1 MQHRLFL
8 LLVSLFPFASSAAEK
23 SAAWN
28 CAQSSDGKEWVCSG
42 DDENSPPKNQ
52 VQETTIH
59 SNVLETGNA
68 ANKAITTPPVETT
81 PAIKQSIAPAPKIPE
96 SKHIEIDAN
105 PTPAATVET
114 RQLND
119 TPKLLSETAAEWECN
134 SAQTGNQWD
143 CQKTQQ
149 TTLSTNAS
157 GTLQETSKVAKKS
170 HSSQGI
176 GIVPP
181 AFTAKEEETFD
192 VLKSQL
198 KIDPWQHC
206 TNPNAPKST
215 FKSNKTLRNN
225 APIDVKSNYSE
236 IFDNE
241 ISSYFGNVVIKHADQ
256 QLSSDNANYDSV
268 AKTLDIHGDAY
279 YSDDDLTVHTNAGT
293 FDLDSDQAK
302 LRDVLFIAPSA
313 PLRGHASAVIR
324 DSKTVSRY
332 QDVAYTSCPTGSQD
346 WVIHAS
352 ELKIDKEEG
361 EGIAKNAW
369 LEFKGAPVFYSPYMS
384 FPTDSNRK
392 SGFLAPSFG
401 STQRSGINFGMP
413 YYWNIAP
420 NYDATFKPRYL
431 TKRGILLAGDFRY
444 LTESSLGQTNLE
456 LLPNDYL
463 KQNQPRY
470 FASVKNTT
478 RFTDKVHAN
487 VDLNYVSDK
496 NYFAELGSALSLPNF
511 SYLKSQA
518 DVGYYG
524 DMMNAVARIENYQ
537 SIDKYLTGNKLPYR
551 KLPEIDIHFKHEFN
565 QLPVPVNVALN
576 NEFVYFQHSSLLNGQ
591 RSNVKPSVS
600 MPLQS
605 ESAYITPKASL
616 QYTNYFLSDPLIS
629 GYSSQISRTLPIF
642 STDSGM
648 TFERNL
654 NLGGKGFLNTIEPR
668 LFYLYIPRADQ
679 KDIPIFDTSA
689 YDIWFNTLFRENRFS
704 GLDRIQDANQVTM
717 AVSSR
722 LIDEHTGKER
732 AKFSLGNILYF
743 QDREVQ
749 APFYIQKIDANGKPT
764 LETFTPPTET
774 GSFSNVIGE
783 LSAKIN
789 DHVAIDSG
797 IQFDPYQNEI
807 SRGKAILHLTN
818 QPNEIINVGYRY
830 RKIAPTII
838 PNRENDI
845 IQSDMSFHYPI
856 YDNWSAV
863 GRWQYSLLYNS
874 TQESFLGIEKENCCW
889 RFRVIGRRYV
899 NNLNVFSNGAD
910 VQGVSQTGIFFQV
923 ELKGLTGVGEKIDTF
938 LEQNIYGYRAT
949 EQ

>member
-149 TTLSTNAS
+149 TTLSANEP

-176 GIVPP
+176 GIMPP

-215 FKSNKTLRNN
+215 FKSNKSSRNN

-361 EGIAKNAW
+361 EGIAKHGNR
-369 LEFKGAPVFYSPYMS
+369 
-384 FPTDSNRK
+384 TDHGIHAE
-392 SGFLAPSFG
+392 GF
-401 STQRSGINFGMP
+401 
-413 YYWNIAP
+413 
-420 NYDATFKPRYL
+420 
-431 TKRGILLAGDFRY
+431 
-444 LTESSLGQTNLE
+444 
-456 LLPNDYL
+456 
-463 KQNQPRY
+463 
-470 FASVKNTT
+470 
-478 RFTDKVHAN
+478 
-487 VDLNYVSDK
+487 
-496 NYFAELGSALSLPNF
+496 
-511 SYLKSQA
+511 
-518 DVGYYG
+518 
-524 DMMNAVARIENYQ
+524 
-537 SIDKYLTGNKLPYR
+537 
-551 KLPEIDIHFKHEFN
+551 
-565 QLPVPVNVALN
+565 
-576 NEFVYFQHSSLLNGQ
+576 
-591 RSNVKPSVS
+591 
-600 MPLQS
+600 
-605 ESAYITPKASL
+605 
-616 QYTNYFLSDPLIS
+616 
-629 GYSSQISRTLPIF
+629 
-642 STDSGM
+642 
-648 TFERNL
+648 
-654 NLGGKGFLNTIEPR
+654 
-668 LFYLYIPRADQ
+668 
-679 KDIPIFDTSA
+679 
-689 YDIWFNTLFRENRFS
+689 FREGN
-704 GLDRIQDANQVTM
+704 
-717 AVSSR
+717 
-722 LIDEHTGKER
+722 
-732 AKFSLGNILYF
+732 AKGT
-743 QDREVQ
+743 V
-749 APFYIQKIDANGKPT
+749 
-764 LETFTPPTET
+764 
-774 GSFSNVIGE
+774 
-783 LSAKIN
+783 
-789 DHVAIDSG
+789 H
-797 IQFDPYQNEI
+797 
-807 SRGKAILHLTN
+807 
-818 QPNEIINVGYRY
+818 
-830 RKIAPTII
+830 
-838 PNRENDI
+838 
-845 IQSDMSFHYPI
+845 
-856 YDNWSAV
+856 
-863 GRWQYSLLYNS
+863 
-874 TQESFLGIEKENCCW
+874 
-889 RFRVIGRRYV
+889 
-899 NNLNVFSNGAD
+899 
-910 VQGVSQTGIFFQV
+910 
-923 ELKGLTGVGEKIDTF
+923 
-938 LEQNIYGYRAT
+938 
-949 EQ
+949 